1 MLASLHPAKAMRVA
15 IVVPTLNEESTIARS
30 LPAAQAAL
38 AALVAREPLAA
49 GSELVVADGGS
60 RDRTVA
66 VARALGARVVACPA
80 GRGGQLNR
88 GAAATTAEI
97 LLFLHADTTLPEG
110 GLAAI
115 RATIDG
121 NRGGHRDGDRGGHR
135 DGNRGGLTRA
145 EAQPA
150 IGGAFLV
157 RFDQGG
163 PLLRLG
169 AWLINQRTRA
179 TRLPLGDQAHF
190 VSRSAFEQLGGYR
203 DWPILEDLDFAWR
216 LRRHGRTVILRQR
229 VTTGARRFVELG
241 VVRTVATNWLI
252 WLLFVAGVS
261 PRRLARFYSQVR

>member
-1 MLASLHPAKAMRVA
+1 MRVA
-15 IVVPTLNEESTIARS
+15 IVVPTLNEESTIART

-38 AALVAREPLAA
+38 AALASREPLAA

-66 VARALGARVVACPA
+66 VARALGARVVAGPA

-110 GLAAI
+110 ALAAI
-115 RATIDG
+115 RAAVAG
-121 NRGGHRDGDRGGHR
+121 NRGG
-135 DGNRGGLTRA
+135 NRGGGRA
-145 EAQPA
+145 GDPAQPA

-190 VSRSAFEQLGGYR
+190 VTRTAFEQLGGYR

-241 VVRTVATNWLI
+241 VARTVATNWLI

-261 PRRLARFYSQVR
+261 PRRLARFYGNVR

>member
-1 MLASLHPAKAMRVA
+1 MRVA
-15 IVVPTLNEESTIARS
+15 IVVPTLNEETTIART

-38 AALVAREPLAA
+38 AALASRQPLAA

-60 RDRTVA
+60 RDRTVE
-66 VARALGARVVACPA
+66 VARALGARVVTGPA

-110 GLAAI
+110 ALSAI
-115 RATIDG
+115 RAAIGGDAGDAGSQDG
-121 NRGGHRDGDRGGHR
+121 GSATMAKAAKAAR
-135 DGNRGGLTRA
+135 T
-145 EAQPA
+145 A

-157 RFDQGG
+157 RFDAGG

-190 VSRSAFEQLGGYR
+190 VTRAAFEQLGGYR

-241 VVRTVATNWLI
+241 VARTVATNWLI

>member
-1 MLASLHPAKAMRVA
+1 MRVA
-15 IVVPTLNEESTIARS
+15 IVVPTLNEESTIART

-38 AALVAREPLAA
+38 AALASHEPLAA

-60 RDRTVA
+60 RDHTVA
-66 VARALGARVVACPA
+66 VARALGACVVAGPA

-110 GLAAI
+110 ALAAI
-115 RATIDG
+115 RAAVGG
-121 NRGGHRDGDRGGHR
+121 NRGGNRAGDP
-135 DGNRGGLTRA
+135 
-145 EAQPA
+145 AQPA

-190 VSRSAFEQLGGYR
+190 VTRTAFEQLGGYR

-241 VVRTVATNWLI
+241 VARTVATNWLI

-261 PRRLARFYSQVR
+261 PRRLARFYGNVR

>member
-15 IVVPTLNEESTIARS
+15 IVVPTLNEEATIAHT

-38 AALVAREPLAA
+38 AALASREPLAA

-60 RDRTVA
+60 LDRTVD
-66 VARALGARVVACPA
+66 VARALGARVVTGPA

-88 GAAATTAEI
+88 GAAATTAEV

-110 GLAAI
+110 ALAAI
-115 RATIDG
+115 RAAI
-121 NRGGHRDGDRGGHR
+121 GGDAGSRHGGSA
-135 DGNRGGLTRA
+135 GTAKAGK
-145 EAQPA
+145 PA

-157 RFDQGG
+157 RFDEGG
-163 PLLRLG
+163 ALLRFG
-169 AWLINQRTRA
+169 AWLINLRTRA

-190 VSRSAFEQLGGYR
+190 VTRAAFEQLGGYR

-241 VVRTVATNWLI
+241 VARTVATNWLI

>member
-1 MLASLHPAKAMRVA
+1 MLASLHPSKAMRVA
-15 IVVPTLNEESTIARS
+15 IVVPTLNEERTIAHT

-38 AALVAREPLAA
+38 AALASREPLAA

-60 RDRTVA
+60 LDRTVE

-110 GLAAI
+110 ALAAI
-115 RATIDG
+115 RAVISG
-121 NRGGHRDGDRGGHR
+121 NRGGNR
-135 DGNRGGLTRA
+135 DGNRGGGRA
-145 EAQPA
+145 GDPAQPA

-163 PLLRLG
+163 PLLRFG

-179 TRLPLGDQAHF
+179 TRLPLGDQAQF
-190 VSRSAFEQLGGYR
+190 VTRAAFSRLGGYR

-241 VVRTVATNWLI
+241 VARSVATNWLI

>member
-15 IVVPTLNEESTIARS
+15 IVVPTLNEESTIART

-38 AALVAREPLAA
+38 AALAAREPRAA
-49 GSELVVADGGS
+49 DSELVVADGGS

-66 VARALGARVVACPA
+66 VAGALGARVVACPA

-110 GLAAI
+110 ALAAI
-115 RATIDG
+115 RAALGGEDG
-121 NRGGHRDGDRGGHR
+121 SR
-135 DGNRGGLTRA
+135 
-145 EAQPA
+145 PA

-157 RFDQGG
+157 RFDESR

-190 VSRSAFEQLGGYR
+190 VTRAAFEQLGGYR

-241 VVRTVATNWLI
+241 VARTVATNWLI